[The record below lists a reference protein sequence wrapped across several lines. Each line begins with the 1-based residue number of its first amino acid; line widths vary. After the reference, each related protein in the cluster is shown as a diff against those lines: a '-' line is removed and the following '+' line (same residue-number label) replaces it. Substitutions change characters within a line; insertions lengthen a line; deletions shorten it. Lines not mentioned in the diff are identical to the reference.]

1 MSFLQGI
8 SRPARLA
15 GVVLIGVG
23 LVAAV
28 IGVVTA
34 TSGGGQTQNAAPSTS
49 ASAAPGPGPG
59 SAPPPPAPSV
69 STSSAAPAPP
79 PPGTTPAPVPP
90 PGPAGPKPGQT
101 DAKWVPVRVYNNGTV
116 QGLAARAADEF
127 RADGWNVTQVA
138 PYSSGIIPTTTAY
151 YTPGTDEETA
161 AKALAATFGM
171 QAQERFEGIKG
182 SSPGVI
188 VILTNDYQG
197 THTKDGVH
205 TKDG

>member
-1 MSFLQGI
+1 MSFLQGL
-8 SRPARLA
+8 SRPTRLA

-23 LVAAV
+23 LVAGV

-59 SAPPPPAPSV
+59 PGSAPPPAPSV

-79 PPGTTPAPVPP
+79 ASGTTPVPVPP

-101 DAKWVPVRVYNNGTV
+101 DAKWVPVRVYNNGTI
-116 QGLAARAADEF
+116 QGMAARAADEF

-138 PYSSGIIPTTTAY
+138 PYASGIIPTTTAY

-161 AKALAATFGM
+161 AKALAAAFGM
-171 QAQERFEGIKG
+171 QAQERFEGIKS

-188 VILTNDYQG
+188 VILTNDYKG
-197 THTKDGVH
+197 THTKDG
-205 TKDG
+205 

>member
-1 MSFLQGI
+1 MSLLQGL

-28 IGVVTA
+28 IGVVTV
-34 TSGGGQTQNAAPSTS
+34 TSGGGQTQHAAPSTS

-59 SAPPPPAPSV
+59 SAPPPPPGPPV
-69 STSSAAPAPP
+69 SASSAAPAPP
-79 PPGTTPAPVPP
+79 GSGTAPAPVPP
-90 PGPAGPKPGQT
+90 PGPAGPNSGQT
-101 DAKWVPVRVYNNGTV
+101 DAKWVPVRVYNNGTI

-161 AKALAATFGM
+161 AKALAAAFGM
-171 QAQERFEGIKG
+171 QALERFEGIKN

-197 THTKDGVH
+197 AHTKDG
-205 TKDG
+205 